1 MPEKSN
7 LHCLKCEFY
16 TNDIELF
23 KDHYE
28 EHLKNNGISKLTD
41 KIYHYID
48 KDDKKQELT
57 ELIVDYFKNLYKVY
71 GEEYY
76 QHVSEKIKQEINE
89 NPQIIGMISFI
100 PEIARRFL
108 IKR

>member
-7 LHCLKCEFY
+7 LYCLKCEFY
-16 TNDIELF
+16 TNDIESF

-28 EHLKNNGISKLTD
+28 EHLNNGINRLTD

-57 ELIVDYFKNLYKVY
+57 EFIVDYFKKLYKVF
-71 GEEYY
+71 GEEFY
-76 QHVSEKIKQEINE
+76 QHISDKFKQEIKE
-89 NPQIIGMISFI
+89 NPQIIGMLSFI

-108 IKR
+108 FKG